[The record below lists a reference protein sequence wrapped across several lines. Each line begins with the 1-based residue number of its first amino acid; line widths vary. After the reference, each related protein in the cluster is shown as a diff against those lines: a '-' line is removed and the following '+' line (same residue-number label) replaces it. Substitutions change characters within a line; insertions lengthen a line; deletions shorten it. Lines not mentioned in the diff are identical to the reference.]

1 VSTPGYSGTP
11 LAKKMGL
18 KQGQRALL
26 LAVPGDIGEIAG
38 FADFASVA
46 HDLSDTADRTIDY
59 AHLFETDRIALEA
72 MAARLAAVLAPD
84 GMLWLSWPKK
94 ASKVPTT
101 VTEDVLR
108 EIFLPLGLVDIKVAA
123 VSDIWSGL
131 KFMFR
136 KELRGGL

>member
-1 VSTPGYSGTP
+1 
-11 LAKKMGL
+11 MGL
-18 KQGQRALL
+18 KPGQRALL
-26 LAVPGDIGEIAG
+26 LAVPGDIDEIAG
-38 FADFASVA
+38 FAEFSSVS
-46 HDLSDTADRTIDY
+46 HTLADIAARTVDY
-59 AHLFETDRIALEA
+59 AHVFETGRAELEA
-72 MAARLAAVLAPD
+72 MAARLATVLAPD

-123 VSDIWSGL
+123 VSDVWSGL

-136 KELRGGL
+136 KELRGAL